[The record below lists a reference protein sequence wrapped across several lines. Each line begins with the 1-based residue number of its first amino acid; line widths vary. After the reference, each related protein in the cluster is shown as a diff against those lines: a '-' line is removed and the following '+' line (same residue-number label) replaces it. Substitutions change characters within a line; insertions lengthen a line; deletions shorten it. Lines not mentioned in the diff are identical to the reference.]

1 MPSTSERWLTPTP
14 ATYGPSAKVRA
25 LTVGR
30 MRCQDQ
36 RVSRGTEAGPEAWD
50 FADAWVLT
58 SIGVSHQPCE
68 LVDVIAAADGIN
80 HAVLMDT
87 ELETAISRL
96 AGSDLVAIGAGPSFQ
111 LTERGADLLRRRDR
125 KSTRLNSSHTI
136 QSRMPS
142 SA

>member
-1 MPSTSERWLTPTP
+1 
-14 ATYGPSAKVRA
+14 
-25 LTVGR
+25 
-30 MRCQDQ
+30 
-36 RVSRGTEAGPEAWD
+36 
-50 FADAWVLT
+50 VLT

-111 LTERGADLLRRRDR
+111 LTERGADLLRRRRGDLF
-125 KSTRLNSSHTI
+125 TQVSSVLGLLAGI
-136 QSRMPS
+136 DLRSEAWQLPPAAMKDAVNAYLRWDAPVKRSQ
-142 SA
+142 